1 MLDGRCGIDDW
12 GIIII
17 DEGCNRQETKKNDS
31 KSNKI
36 E

>member
-17 DEGCNRQETKKNDS
+17 DEGCNRQETKK
-31 KSNKI
+31 KI
-36 E
+36 TVKVIK